1 MLLGMVAI
9 VVLIFS
15 VWLVGAKA
23 ASNVRDSEARA
34 RIEQAH
40 RDDVARQKQTASLRA
55 GCARGVARDF
65 ESWETNRDLRRLA
78 LDAAAARRAEGN
90 IRIARRY
97 ATTASRAGFRMDRIK
112 LRLPRREDDATIAA
126 FCRSLYPDP
135 VTQ

>member
-1 MLLGMVAI
+1 MMLGMTAI

-23 ASNVRDSEARA
+23 ASNVRASEARA

-40 RDDVARQKQTASLRA
+40 RDDVVRQKQTSALRA

-65 ESWETNRDLRRLA
+65 ESWQTNHDLRRLA

-90 IRIARRY
+90 LKVARRY
-97 ATTASRAGFRMDRIK
+97 ASTASHAGFRMDKIR
-112 LRLPRREDDATIAA
+112 LRLPKHEDDATIAD

-135 VTQ
+135 ATQ